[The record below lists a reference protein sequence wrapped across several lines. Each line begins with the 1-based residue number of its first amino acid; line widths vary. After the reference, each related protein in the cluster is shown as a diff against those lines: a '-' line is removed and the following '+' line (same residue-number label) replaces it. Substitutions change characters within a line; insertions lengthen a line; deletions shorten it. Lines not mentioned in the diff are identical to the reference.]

1 MQLNF
6 FFIRRHRMFKM
17 HTKINR
23 CKSFDLI
30 KFSKLK
36 EVFFSQLESLPDS
49 ELKQLEL
56 LREFIK
62 NINHACVAFS
72 GGVDSSLVATIAQEQ
87 LGSKAF
93 AVTGVSPSLAPYLL
107 KQARLQAAWIG
118 IHHEECQT
126 DEINEPNYFRNP
138 ENRCF
143 ACKKE
148 LHKHLNKISKKFNNA
163 QILDGVNFDDLNDFR
178 PGIKASNQAGVISP
192 LAELEIDKKSI
203 RSISKSLG
211 LPWWDKPAQP
221 CLASRIPFGEE
232 ISSSRLEQI
241 ALAEEWIINQGFSK
255 VRVRSQGLAAR
266 IELPA
271 NEIDYFLKIIQRK
284 NLVKYFLQL
293 GFHSISLD
301 LEGLISGKLT
311 RDIKNN

>member
-1 MQLNF
+1 
-6 FFIRRHRMFKM
+6 
-17 HTKINR
+17 
-23 CKSFDLI
+23 
-30 KFSKLK
+30 
-36 EVFFSQLESLPDS
+36 VFFSQLESLTDS
-49 ELKQLEL
+49 ELKQLHL

-62 NINHACVAFS
+62 DINNVCVAYS
-72 GGVDSSLVATIAQEQ
+72 GGVDSSLVASIAQEQ

-93 AVTGVSPSLAPYLL
+93 AVTGISPSLAPYLR

-118 IHHEECQT
+118 IRHEECQT
-126 DEINEPNYFRNP
+126 NEINEPDYFRNP
-138 ENRCF
+138 QNRCF

-148 LHKHLNKISKKFNNA
+148 LHKHLKQISKRVHNA
-163 QILDGVNFDDLNDFR
+163 QVIDGVNYDDLHDFR
-178 PGIKASNQAGVISP
+178 PGINASNQAGVISP
-192 LAELEIDKKSI
+192 LAELKIDKKSI

-232 ISSSRLEQI
+232 ISHKRLEQI

-255 VRVRSQGLAAR
+255 VRVRSQGLSAR

-271 NEIDYFLKIIQRK
+271 NKIDNFLEIIERK
-284 NLVKYFLQL
+284 KLIKYFLSL
-293 GFHSISLD
+293 GFHSISID

-311 RDIKNN
+311 RDLESK

>member
-1 MQLNF
+1 M
-6 FFIRRHRMFKM
+6 
-17 HTKINR
+17 
-23 CKSFDLI
+23 
-30 KFSKLK
+30 
-36 EVFFSQLESLPDS
+36 FFSQLESLTES
-49 ELKQLEL
+49 EQEQLKL

-62 NINHACVAFS
+62 EINKACVAFS

-118 IHHEECQT
+118 IRHEECKT
-126 DEINEPNYFRNP
+126 NEINEPNYFKNP

-143 ACKKE
+143 ACKQE
-148 LHKHLNKISKKFNNA
+148 LHKHLNQISKRFHNA
-163 QILDGVNFDDLNDFR
+163 QVLDGVNYDDLQDFR

-192 LAELEIDKKSI
+192 LAELKIDKKSI

-211 LPWWDKPAQP
+211 LPWWDKPSQP

-232 ISSSRLEQI
+232 ISSKRLEQI

-255 VRVRSQGLAAR
+255 VRVRSQGLSAR

-271 NEIDYFLKIIQRK
+271 NEINNFLKIIERNQ
-284 NLVKYFLQL
+284 LIEYFLSL

-311 RDIKNN
+311 RDIKMTT

>member
-1 MQLNF
+1 M
-6 FFIRRHRMFKM
+6 
-17 HTKINR
+17 
-23 CKSFDLI
+23 
-30 KFSKLK
+30 
-36 EVFFSQLESLPDS
+36 FFSQLESLPDS

-62 NINHACVAFS
+62 NIQHACVAFS
-72 GGVDSSLVATIAQEQ
+72 GGVDSSLVAAIAQEQ

-118 IHHEECQT
+118 IHHLECRT
-126 DEINEPNYFRNP
+126 NEINQPNYFKNP
-138 ENRCF
+138 KNRCF
-143 ACKKE
+143 ACKQE
-148 LHKHLNKISKKFNNA
+148 LHKQLSHISKKFHKA
-163 QILDGVNFDDLNDFR
+163 QVLDGVNYDDLDEFR

-192 LAELEIDKKSI
+192 LAELKISKQSI
-203 RSISKSLG
+203 RSISKALG

-232 ISSSRLEQI
+232 ISSKRLEQI

-255 VRVRSQGLAAR
+255 VRVRSQGLSAR

-271 NEIDYFLKIIQRK
+271 NEIDNFLRLVERNRLIQYFLS
-284 NLVKYFLQL
+284 L
-293 GFHSISLD
+293 GFHSTSLD

-311 RDIKNN
+311 REIDIN

>member
-1 MQLNF
+1 
-6 FFIRRHRMFKM
+6 
-17 HTKINR
+17 
-23 CKSFDLI
+23 
-30 KFSKLK
+30 
-36 EVFFSQLESLPDS
+36 VFFSQLELLTES
-49 ELKQLEL
+49 EVVQLRL
-56 LREFIK
+56 LREFFK
-62 NINHACVAFS
+62 DINNACVAFS

-118 IHHEECQT
+118 IRHEECHT
-126 DEINEPNYFRNP
+126 NEINEPNYFKNP

-143 ACKKE
+143 ACKQE
-148 LHKHLNKISKKFNNA
+148 LHKHLNQISKSYHNA
-163 QILDGVNFDDLNDFR
+163 QVLDGVNLDDLSDFR

-192 LAELEIDKKSI
+192 LAELKINKKSI

-232 ISSSRLEQI
+232 ISSKRLEQI
-241 ALAEEWIINQGFSK
+241 ALAEEWIIKQGFSQ
-255 VRVRSQGLAAR
+255 VRVRSQGLSAR
-266 IELPA
+266 IELP
-271 NEIDYFLKIIQRK
+271 EDDITCFLENVERK
-284 NLVKYFLQL
+284 KLIKYFLSL

-311 RDIKNN
+311 RGIKKTI

>member
-1 MQLNF
+1 M
-6 FFIRRHRMFKM
+6 
-17 HTKINR
+17 
-23 CKSFDLI
+23 
-30 KFSKLK
+30 
-36 EVFFSQLESLPDS
+36 FFSQLESLTDS
-49 ELKQLEL
+49 ELKQLKL

-62 NINHACVAFS
+62 DINHACVAFS

-126 DEINEPNYFRNP
+126 NEINEPNYFKNP
-138 ENRCF
+138 KNRCF
-143 ACKKE
+143 ACKQE
-148 LHKHLNKISKKFNNA
+148 LHKHLNQISKRSNNA
-163 QILDGVNFDDLNDFR
+163 QVIDGVNYDDLQDFR
-178 PGIKASNQAGVISP
+178 PGINASNQAGVISP

-232 ISSSRLEQI
+232 ISAKRLEQI
-241 ALAEEWIINQGFSK
+241 ASAEEWIINQGFSQ
-255 VRVRSQGLAAR
+255 VRVRSQGLSAR
-266 IELPA
+266 IELPEH
-271 NEIDYFLKIIQRK
+271 EIDKFLKIIERK
-284 NLVKYFLQL
+284 KLIQYFLSL
-293 GFHSISLD
+293 GFNSVSID

-311 RDIKNN
+311 RDIKTT

>member
-1 MQLNF
+1 M
-6 FFIRRHRMFKM
+6 
-17 HTKINR
+17 
-23 CKSFDLI
+23 
-30 KFSKLK
+30 
-36 EVFFSQLESLPDS
+36 FFSQLESLTNS
-49 ELKQLEL
+49 ELKQLLL

-62 NINHACVAFS
+62 DKNNVCVAYS

-87 LGSKAF
+87 LSSKAF
-93 AVTGVSPSLAPYLL
+93 AITGVSPSLAPSLL

-118 IHHEECQT
+118 IRHEECLT
-126 DEINEPNYFRNP
+126 NEINDPNYFKNP

-148 LHKHLNKISKKFNNA
+148 LHNKLKQISKRFHDA
-163 QILDGVNFDDLNDFR
+163 QVLDGVNYDDLDDFR
-178 PGIKASNQAGVISP
+178 PGISASTQAGVISP
-192 LAELEIDKKSI
+192 LAELKIDKKSI

-232 ISSSRLEQI
+232 ISSKRLEKI
-241 ALAEEWIINQGFSK
+241 ALAEEWIINQGFPQ
-255 VRVRSQGLAAR
+255 VRVRSQGLSAR

-271 NEIDYFLKIIQRK
+271 NEIDNFLKVIERKKIITYFLS
-284 NLVKYFLQL
+284 L
-293 GFHSISLD
+293 GFHSISID

-311 RDIKNN
+311 RDIKTT

>member
-1 MQLNF
+1 M
-6 FFIRRHRMFKM
+6 
-17 HTKINR
+17 
-23 CKSFDLI
+23 
-30 KFSKLK
+30 
-36 EVFFSQLESLPDS
+36 FFSQLESLTES
-49 ELKQLEL
+49 ELEQLKL

-62 NINHACVAFS
+62 DLNNACVAFS

-93 AVTGVSPSLAPYLL
+93 AVTGISPSLAPYLL
-107 KQARLQAAWIG
+107 KQARLQANWIG
-118 IHHEECQT
+118 IRHEECQT
-126 DEINEPNYFRNP
+126 NEINEPNYFMNP

-143 ACKKE
+143 TCKQE
-148 LHKHLNKISKKFNNA
+148 LHKHLNQISKRSHNA
-163 QILDGVNFDDLNDFR
+163 QVLDGVNFDDLDDFR
-178 PGIKASNQAGVISP
+178 PGIQASTQAGVISP

-232 ISSSRLEQI
+232 ISSKRLQQI
-241 ALAEEWIINQGFSK
+241 ALAEEWIINQGFAK
-255 VRVRSQGLAAR
+255 VRVRSQGLSAR

-271 NEIDYFLKIIQRK
+271 NEIDNFLKIIERNK
-284 NLVKYFLQL
+284 LINYFFCI
-293 GFHSISLD
+293 GFKSISLD

-311 RDIKNN
+311 RDIETN

>member
-1 MQLNF
+1 M
-6 FFIRRHRMFKM
+6 
-17 HTKINR
+17 
-23 CKSFDLI
+23 
-30 KFSKLK
+30 
-36 EVFFSQLESLPDS
+36 FFSQLESLTDS
-49 ELKQLEL
+49 ELKQLKL

-62 NINHACVAFS
+62 DINYVWVAFS
-72 GGVDSSLVATIAQEQ
+72 GGVDRSLVATIAHEQ

-107 KQARLQAAWIG
+107 KQARLQADWIG

-126 DEINEPNYFRNP
+126 NEINQPTYFKNP
-138 ENRCF
+138 DNRCF
-143 ACKKE
+143 ACKTE
-148 LHKHLNKISKKFNNA
+148 LHKHLTEISKKFHNA
-163 QILDGVNFDDLNDFR
+163 QVLDGVNYDDLHDYR
-178 PGIKASNQAGVISP
+178 PGIQASKQAGVISP

-211 LPWWDKPAQP
+211 LPWWDKPSQP

-232 ISSSRLEQI
+232 ISSKRLKQI

-255 VRVRSQGLAAR
+255 VRVRSQGLSAR

-271 NEIDYFLKIIQRK
+271 NEINNFLKIVERNKLI
-284 NLVKYFLQL
+284 KYFLSL

-311 RDIKNN
+311 RDIKTT

>member
-1 MQLNF
+1 M
-6 FFIRRHRMFKM
+6 
-17 HTKINR
+17 
-23 CKSFDLI
+23 
-30 KFSKLK
+30 
-36 EVFFSQLESLPDS
+36 FFSQLESLTNS
-49 ELKQLEL
+49 ELKQLNL

-62 NINHACVAFS
+62 DINHACIAFS

-126 DEINEPNYFRNP
+126 NEINEPNYFKNP

-143 ACKKE
+143 ACKQE
-148 LHKHLNKISKKFNNA
+148 LHKHLNQISKRFKNA
-163 QILDGVNFDDLNDFR
+163 QVLDGVNFDDIHDFR
-178 PGIKASNQAGVISP
+178 PGIKASNQAGVLSP
-192 LAELEIDKKSI
+192 LAELKIDKKSI

-232 ISSSRLEQI
+232 ISSKRLEQI
-241 ALAEEWIINQGFSK
+241 ALAEEWIINKGFSQ
-255 VRVRSQGLAAR
+255 VRVRSQGLSAR
-266 IELPA
+266 IELPSKQ
-271 NEIDYFLKIIQRK
+271 IDKFLKNIERK
-284 NLVKYFLQL
+284 ELIKYFLSL
-293 GFHSISLD
+293 GFHSISID

-311 RDIKNN
+311 RGLKNNFRTKSNG

>member
-1 MQLNF
+1 M
-6 FFIRRHRMFKM
+6 
-17 HTKINR
+17 
-23 CKSFDLI
+23 
-30 KFSKLK
+30 
-36 EVFFSQLESLPDS
+36 FFSQLESLTKS
-49 ELKQLEL
+49 ELKQLKL
-56 LREFIK
+56 LRDFIK
-62 NINHACVAFS
+62 DINNACVAFS

-118 IHHEECQT
+118 IRHEECHT
-126 DEINEPNYFRNP
+126 NEINDPSYFKNP

-148 LHKHLNKISKKFNNA
+148 LHKHLNQISKRFNNA
-163 QILDGVNFDDLNDFR
+163 QVLDGVNHDDLYDFR

-192 LAELEIDKKSI
+192 LAKLKIDKKSI
-203 RSISKSLG
+203 RSISKALG

-232 ISSSRLEQI
+232 ISSKRLEQI
-241 ALAEEWIINQGFSK
+241 ALAEEWIVNHGFIK
-255 VRVRSQGLAAR
+255 VRVRSQGLSAR
-266 IELPA
+266 IELPQ
-271 NEIDYFLKIIQRK
+271 NEIENFLKIIDRNQLIK
-284 NLVKYFLQL
+284 HFSYL

-311 RDIKNN
+311 RDIKTT

>member
-1 MQLNF
+1 M
-6 FFIRRHRMFKM
+6 
-17 HTKINR
+17 
-23 CKSFDLI
+23 
-30 KFSKLK
+30 
-36 EVFFSQLESLPDS
+36 FFSQLELLTES
-49 ELKQLEL
+49 ELKQLRL
-56 LREFIK
+56 LREFFK
-62 NINHACVAFS
+62 DINNACVAFS

-87 LGSKAF
+87 LGSNAF

-107 KQARLQAAWIG
+107 EQARLQAAWIG
-118 IHHEECQT
+118 IRHEECHT
-126 DEINEPNYFRNP
+126 NEINEPNYFKNP

-143 ACKKE
+143 ACKQE
-148 LHKHLNKISKKFNNA
+148 LHKHLNLISKKYHNA
-163 QILDGVNFDDLNDFR
+163 QVLDGVNFDDLREFR

-192 LAELEIDKKSI
+192 LAELKINKKSI

-232 ISSSRLEQI
+232 ISSKRLEKI

-255 VRVRSQGLAAR
+255 VRVRSQGLSAR
-266 IELPA
+266 IELPED
-271 NEIDYFLKIIQRK
+271 EITNFFKNVERNKLIQYFLS
-284 NLVKYFLQL
+284 L

-311 RDIKNN
+311 RGIKGIT

>member
-1 MQLNF
+1 M
-6 FFIRRHRMFKM
+6 
-17 HTKINR
+17 
-23 CKSFDLI
+23 
-30 KFSKLK
+30 
-36 EVFFSQLESLPDS
+36 FFSQLESLTES
-49 ELKQLEL
+49 ELKQLRL

-62 NINHACVAFS
+62 DKNFVCVAYS
-72 GGVDSSLVATIAQEQ
+72 GGVDSSLVANIAQEQ

-118 IHHEECQT
+118 IHHKECQT
-126 DEINEPNYFRNP
+126 NEINEPNYFKNP

-148 LHKHLNKISKKFNNA
+148 LHKHLNQISKRFHNA
-163 QILDGVNFDDLNDFR
+163 QVIDGVNFDDLNDFR
-178 PGIKASNQAGVISP
+178 PGIKASNQAGVLSP
-192 LAELEIDKKSI
+192 LAELKIDKKSI

-232 ISSSRLEQI
+232 ISSKRLRQI
-241 ALAEEWIINQGFSK
+241 ALAEEWIVNQGFSK
-255 VRVRSQGLAAR
+255 VRVRSQGLSAR

-271 NEIDYFLKIIQRK
+271 NEIDNFLKLIERKKII
-284 NLVKYFLQL
+284 KYFFHI

-301 LEGLISGKLT
+301 LEGLISG
-311 RDIKNN
+311 

>member
-1 MQLNF
+1 M
-6 FFIRRHRMFKM
+6 
-17 HTKINR
+17 
-23 CKSFDLI
+23 
-30 KFSKLK
+30 
-36 EVFFSQLESLPDS
+36 FFSQLESLTES
-49 ELKQLEL
+49 ELEQLKL

-62 NINHACVAFS
+62 DINKACVAFS

-118 IHHEECQT
+118 IRHEECKT
-126 DEINEPNYFRNP
+126 NEINEPNYFKNP

-143 ACKKE
+143 ACKQE
-148 LHKHLNKISKKFNNA
+148 LHKHLNQISQRFHNA
-163 QILDGVNFDDLNDFR
+163 QVLDGVNHDDLQDFR

-192 LAELEIDKKSI
+192 LAELKIDKKSI

-232 ISSSRLEQI
+232 ISSKRLEQI

-255 VRVRSQGLAAR
+255 VRVRSQGLSAR

-271 NEIDYFLKIIQRK
+271 NEINNFLKIIERNQ
-284 NLVKYFLQL
+284 LIEYFLSL

-311 RDIKNN
+311 RDIKMTT

>member
-1 MQLNF
+1 M
-6 FFIRRHRMFKM
+6 
-17 HTKINR
+17 
-23 CKSFDLI
+23 
-30 KFSKLK
+30 
-36 EVFFSQLESLPDS
+36 FFSQLESLTES
-49 ELKQLEL
+49 ELKQLRL
-56 LREFIK
+56 LREFIR
-62 NINHACVAFS
+62 NINNACVAYS
-72 GGVDSSLVATIAQEQ
+72 GGVDSSLVATIAREQ

-126 DEINEPNYFRNP
+126 NEINEPNYFKNP
-138 ENRCF
+138 KNRCF
-143 ACKKE
+143 ACKQE
-148 LHKHLNKISKKFNNA
+148 LHKHLNQISKRSNNA
-163 QILDGVNFDDLNDFR
+163 QVIDGVNYDDLQDFR

-232 ISSSRLEQI
+232 ISSTRLEQI
-241 ALAEEWIINQGFSK
+241 ALAEEWIVNQGFSK
-255 VRVRSQGLAAR
+255 VRVRSQGLSAR
-266 IELPA
+266 IELPSD
-271 NEIDYFLKIIQRK
+271 EIDNFLKIIERK
-284 NLVKYFLQL
+284 KLIKYFLYL
-293 GFHSISLD
+293 GFHSISID

-311 RDIKNN
+311 RDIKKTL